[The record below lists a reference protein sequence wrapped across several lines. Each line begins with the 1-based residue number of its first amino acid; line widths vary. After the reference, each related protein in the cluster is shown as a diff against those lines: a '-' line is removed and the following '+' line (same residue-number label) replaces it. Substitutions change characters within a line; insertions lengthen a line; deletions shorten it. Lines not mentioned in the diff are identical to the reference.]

1 MSCLVLNEWVR
12 RAGEVPPWTEGGG
25 AAETPGVRS
34 GQAPRESGDGAG
46 TIQKGT
52 QKLEV
57 KPESGCPITGR
68 GLALF
73 PFSQPE
79 K

>member
-12 RAGEVPPWTEGGG
+12 RAGEVPLWTEGGG

-34 GQAPRESGDGAG
+34 GQAPGESGDGAG

-57 KPESGCPITGR
+57 KPESGCPITGW

-79 K
+79 H